1 MNSRFSN
8 LILLLLVLLLGSAR
22 LFAQSEQRPENLL
35 DEDETEVVEE
45 TVEVE
50 EQESPASNVVDVNEE
65 NFRRSMELRDQSL
78 QRSPDLTTGTYSR
91 GTGLQALD
99 ALPEGGTGLQALD
112 ALPEDSQKHLRG
124 QLREVIVEN
133 GPWTPEE
140 ADTSY
145 PYVPSEEAQKNGTL
159 EKREQTAWGEMVAEY
174 HEREAAIH
182 ANAARTQAATTSN
195 QSANGQQQ
203 EGQNND
209 GESGE
214 SASGKDGEPGTQ
226 ESQQGEDE
234 ARAAR
239 QAALTDILNSDP
251 GASPGGSAGE
261 AASTEAGTEQ
271 NALELLTRRQQL
283 PAGSEA
289 QSAPAVSVAISN
301 ASGQSQ
307 QQSEDGESEDQA
319 LILDSGGVI
328 AIEDLDKVK
337 VDPQDSENN

>member
-1 MNSRFSN
+1 MNFRFSN
-8 LILLLLVLLLGSAR
+8 LILLLLVLLIGSAR
-22 LFAQSEQRPENLL
+22 LYAQSEQRPENLL

-50 EQESPASNVVDVNEE
+50 EQESPASNVVDVNED

-99 ALPEGGTGLQALD
+99 ALPEA
-112 ALPEDSQKHLRG
+112 SQKHLRE

-133 GPWTPEE
+133 GPWTPED
-140 ADTSY
+140 AGTSY

-159 EKREQTAWGEMVAEY
+159 EKREQGAWGEMVAEY

-182 ANAARTQAATTSN
+182 ANAARTQAATTSS
-195 QSANGQQQ
+195 QSANSQQQ
-203 EGQNND
+203 EGQNNQGD
-209 GESGE
+209 SGE
-214 SASGKDGEPGTQ
+214 SASGKDGESGTQ
-226 ESQQGEDE
+226 ESQQGQDE

-239 QAALTDILNSDP
+239 QAARQAALRDILNSDP

-261 AASTEAGTEQ
+261 TAATEAGTEQ

-283 PAGSEA
+283 PAGSET
-289 QSAPAVSVAISN
+289 QSAPAVSVEISN

-307 QQSEDGESEDQA
+307 QQSEEGDSEDQA
-319 LILDSGGVI
+319 LILESEGVI

>member
-1 MNSRFSN
+1 
-8 LILLLLVLLLGSAR
+8 

-91 GTGLQALD
+91 
-99 ALPEGGTGLQALD
+99 GTGLQALD

-283 PAGSEA
+283 PVGSEA

-307 QQSEDGESEDQA
+307 QQSEEGDSEDQA
-319 LILDSGGVI
+319 LILESEGVI